1 MIKRIQL
8 GGSLKPHYLLFFSCS
23 KFFTLVVQVTE
34 LMEQNTRMQQMVV
47 EVKQEN
53 GFETESPEST
63 SKESKK
69 DFGTMPDGW
78 RRRVCG

>member
-34 LMEQNTRMQQMVV
+34 LMEQNTRLQQMVV
-47 EVKQEN
+47 EVKQEKEI
-53 GFETESPEST
+53 ETGSSKMST
-63 SKESKK
+63 ESKK
-69 DFGTMPDGW
+69 YSGTMPEGW